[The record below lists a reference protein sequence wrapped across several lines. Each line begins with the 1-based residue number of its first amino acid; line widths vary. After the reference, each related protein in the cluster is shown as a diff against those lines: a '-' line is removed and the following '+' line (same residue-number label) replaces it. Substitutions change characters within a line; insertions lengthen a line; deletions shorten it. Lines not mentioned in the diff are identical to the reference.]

1 MSFSLCVG
9 IFLQPNYAK
18 HNGAWAVFLHVGDR
32 EFEKLGKQL
41 NKQRFGSPL
50 VNGEAPLKL
59 AFPEKCHIYNAIR
72 ATDGLIY

>member
-1 MSFSLCVG
+1 M
-9 IFLQPNYAK
+9 
-18 HNGAWAVFLHVGDR
+18 FLHVGDR